1 LAGRTPH
8 EAVRE
13 FIGPLQLALSCVTSE
28 VLRAGGYH
36 VADEPHALTL
46 GRGLPV
52 RLRGEGRL
60 SLTFDHHYRIVE
72 DPGPRG
78 PYKCSTTS
86 YLYGLDDSDGREV
99 LSYQW
104 HPSGRS
110 PVTWPH
116 LHLGAGAA
124 VGRLELA
131 RAHLPTGRVSIE
143 EVLRLAI
150 SELGV
155 EPLREDWREVLERTQ
170 QAYETSRTWP

>member
-1 LAGRTPH
+1 MAGRTPH

-13 FIGPLQLALSCVTSE
+13 FVRPLQLALSCVTSE

-46 GRGLPV
+46 ERGLPV

-60 SLTFDHHYRIVE
+60 SLTLDHHFRIVE
-72 DPGPRG
+72 DPGARG

-86 YLYGLDDSDGREV
+86 YLYGLDDPDGREV

-104 HPSGRS
+104 HPGGRS

-116 LHLGAGAA
+116 LHLGAAA
-124 VGRLELA
+124 EVGRSELA

-143 EVLRLAI
+143 ELLRLAI
-150 SELGV
+150 TELGV
-155 EPLREDWREVLERTQ
+155 EPLRDDWREVLERTQ
-170 QAYETSRTWP
+170 GAYETWRTWP